1 MAIVKMKKFEL
12 FTLNNTRGRLL
23 EELQKFKFVHF
34 VESESEEEILEEIEL
49 PKESFFLKEDSQK
62 LKWMIESLRKEQ
74 PKKFFPTMNFEE
86 LEGKAKKYSF
96 QQDFDTLDLIYKEK
110 EQNKQ
115 ELGNLKTKK
124 QELRIWMQIREPLET
139 LKKFKKTKA
148 VFGNISNKI
157 FPIVEEKLDSFE
169 KTYFEKMYE
178 DSNVIHLF
186 FLISFSEEDKV
197 MELLRMYG
205 FTEFHFSFSGS
216 FQEELKKI

>member
-1 MAIVKMKKFEL
+1 
-12 FTLNNTRGRLL
+12 
-23 EELQKFKFVHF
+23 
-34 VESESEEEILEEIEL
+34 
-49 PKESFFLKEDSQK
+49 
-62 LKWMIESLRKEQ
+62 MIESLRKEQ

-186 FLISFSEEDKV
+186 F
-197 MELLRMYG
+197 
-205 FTEFHFSFSGS
+205 
-216 FQEELKKI
+216 

>member
-1 MAIVKMKKFEL
+1 MAIVKMKKIEL

-110 EQNKQ
+110 
-115 ELGNLKTKK
+115 
-124 QELRIWMQIREPLET
+124 
-139 LKKFKKTKA
+139 
-148 VFGNISNKI
+148 NKI
-157 FPIVEEKLDSFE
+157 NRNWEI
-169 KTYFEKMYE
+169 
-178 DSNVIHLF
+178 
-186 FLISFSEEDKV
+186 
-197 MELLRMYG
+197 
-205 FTEFHFSFSGS
+205 
-216 FQEELKKI
+216 